1 MQQFYKI
8 YNDMIKDKKSLID
21 KIQSAVADYCY
32 DCDDPDFTVTA
43 IVSVENG
50 WVTVEIKEE

>member
-1 MQQFYKI
+1 
-8 YNDMIKDKKSLID
+8 MIKDKKTLID
-21 KIQSAVADYCY
+21 KIQSAVADYCC

-50 WVTVEIKEE
+50 WVTVEIKEK